1 MANNQNLKPLSERT
15 KSEQREITQ
24 KGGKASGEA
33 RRRKRTSREVLEMLN
48 RLNATDQETVE
59 LAACGIPKNNMT
71 RQTMR
76 LWGLQKKAESG
87 DVAANRLI
95 LEVLGELNAPA
106 VLDESDSGF
115 TFKIEDFSN
124 DDVPDT

>member
-1 MANNQNLKPLSERT
+1 MANERNLKPPRSTSEA
-15 KSEQREITQ
+15 RERGA

-48 RLNATDQETVE
+48 RLNATEQEAAE
-59 LAACGIPKNNMT
+59 LARNGVPKANMT
-71 RQTMR
+71 RQVMR

-95 LEVLGELNAPA
+95 LEVLGELNAPTIP
-106 VLDESDSGF
+106 DDSDSGF

-124 DDVPDT
+124 DDVSDT